1 MVQFTS
7 AIMAPATAAFLVS
20 FLAPSVYASPIQIND
35 GVEQIKDGAEKIAS
49 CLVGR
54 NIVSVISGAIAE
66 VAPCI
71 ADVVPVKRR
80 DDSNGFPLR
89 VPDLNRFMVE
99 NGGPKYAECMKKSYP
114 SFPDVD
120 AVETQVMKDCINLT
134 QPNAKNLVARGKSYG
149 YEASCTNYK
158 DSKHIP
164 GVFQEAGPFRA
175 KTDPFCD
182 KMRAAV
188 IDKGEGEIY
197 EVLGDT
203 TFKYGD
209 GGFARPLLKHDVKD
223 ALGLKTRLT
232 LTDRGR
238 DLIKDAENHDA
249 AYDELCRPAFM
260 QFGTKDKGCTQEL
273 VYRKSL
279 REGGGEFSTTVAKT
293 GNLKIFDGKEEI
305 ATLFVDLEVINE
317 WPGLTDEEKDEAEGK
332 H

>member
-20 FLAPSVYASPIQIND
+20 FLVPSVYASPIQISE
-35 GVEQIKDGAEKIAS
+35 VAEQIKDGAVEIAS
-49 CLVGR
+49 CLAGR
-54 NIVSVISGAIAE
+54 NIVNVASGAVEIGA
-66 VAPCI
+66 CI
-71 ADVVPVKRR
+71 PAVLHDKRQ
-80 DDSNGFPLR
+80 DNSNGSPLH
-89 VPDLNRFMVE
+89 VPDLNRYMTE
-99 NGGPKYAECMKKSYP
+99 ERGPKYAECMKKSYP

-120 AVETQVMKDCINLT
+120 AVETQVMKDCITLT
-134 QPNAKNLVARGKSYG
+134 QPIAKNLEARGKSYG

-175 KTDPFCD
+175 KADPFCD

-188 IDKGEGEIY
+188 IDKGEGEVY
-197 EVLGDT
+197 EVPGDT

-223 ALGLKTRLT
+223 ALGLKARLT

-273 VYRKSL
+273 ACRKGL
-279 REGGGEFSTTVAKT
+279 REGGGDFSTTVTKT

-305 ATLFVDLEVINE
+305 GTLFVDLEVINE
-317 WPGLTDEEKDEAEGK
+317 WPGLTDEEKDDAEGK

>member
-20 FLAPSVYASPIQIND
+20 FLAPSVYASPIQIKD
-35 GVEQIKDGAEKIAS
+35 GVEHVISCLAEKGIAS
-49 CLVGR
+49 
-54 NIVSVISGAIAE
+54 VITGAIVDA
-66 VAPCI
+66 ATPCI
-71 ADVVPVKRR
+71 VDAIHAKRH
-80 DDSNGFPLR
+80 DDCNGSPLR
-89 VPDLNRFMVE
+89 LPDLNRIMTE
-99 NGGPKYAECMKKSYP
+99 NGGPKYAECMKESYP

-120 AVETQVMKDCINLT
+120 VVETQVIKDCIYLT
-134 QPNAKNLVARGKSYG
+134 QPNGKNLVARGKSYG

-158 DSKHIP
+158 DAKHIP
-164 GVFQEAGPFRA
+164 RVFEEAGPFRA

-182 KMRAAV
+182 KMRPAV
-188 IDKGEGEIY
+188 IDKGEGEVY

-209 GGFARPLLKHDVKD
+209 SGFARPLLKHDVKD

-238 DLIKDAENHDA
+238 DLIKDDA

-260 QFGTKDKGCTQEL
+260 QFGTKGKGCTQEL
-273 VYRKSL
+273 EYRKSVH
-279 REGGGEFSTTVAKT
+279 EGGGEFPTTVAKT

-305 ATLFVDLEVINE
+305 GTLFVDLEVINE
-317 WPGLTDEEKDEAEGK
+317 WPGLTEDEEKEAEGK
-332 H
+332 R